1 MVAHI
6 NTFSFNGIE
15 TIPVDVQCQISSGM
29 VNFSVVGLPDKSVA
43 ESRERIRAC
52 FSSLGLS
59 FPAKRVVVN
68 LSPADV
74 FKEGSHYDLPIILC
88 LLTQMNLLPQSEI
101 IKYYALGEI
110 SLDAGV
116 IGVSGVLPS
125 AISAL
130 GENKG
135 LICPKEN
142 AEEAC
147 WAGEDL
153 DILAVKTITELLN
166 HFKGMQIIGRPNFKP
181 NLEESNNIKYPD
193 FADIRGQE
201 TAKRAAE
208 IAASGGHNLLMSGP
222 PGSGKSMIAS
232 RLAGILP
239 ELEPK
244 EILETSM
251 IHSIAG
257 NIKGGNL
264 VTKRPFRSPHHNC
277 SMPAMIG
284 GGTRAKPGEVS
295 LSHNGVLFLDEF
307 PEFPRQVLDS
317 LRQPLEAREVS
328 ISRVNSHI
336 TYPAKFQLI
345 GAMNPCKCG
354 YLDDAAKACSRAP
367 KCANEYQAKISGPLL
382 DRFDIYIEVSQQNAH
397 QAFNLTNGEGSKTI
411 KSRVLKCREFQR
423 NRYKETDY
431 KTNSDLQGNDIEK
444 FCITTDEAK
453 NILQKGAEALNL
465 SMRGYTRVL
474 RTARTIAD
482 MEENEIIEKPHI
494 AEALSFRQRNY

>member
-74 FKEGSHYDLPIILC
+74 HKEGSHYDLPIILC
-88 LLTQMNLLPQSEI
+88 LLTQMNLLPQNEM
-101 IKYYALGEI
+101 IKYFALGEI
-110 SLDAGV
+110 SLDARI
-116 IGVSGVLPS
+116 IGVNGVLPS
-125 AISAL
+125 AISAQ

-153 DILAVKTITELLN
+153 DILAVSNITEILN
-166 HFKGMQIIGRPNFKP
+166 HFKGAQIIPRPIFKP
-181 NLEESNNIKYPD
+181 ELENNKINYPD

-201 TAKRAAE
+201 NAKRAAE
-208 IAASGGHNLLMSGP
+208 IAASGGHNMLMSGP

-232 RLAGILP
+232 RIPGILP

-257 NIKGGNL
+257 NIKGGSL
-264 VTKRPFRSPHHNC
+264 VTNRPFRSPHHNC

-345 GAMNPCKCG
+345 AAMNPCKCG
-354 YLDDAAKACSRAP
+354 YLDEPAKACSRAP

-397 QAFNLTNGEGSKTI
+397 NAFNLSNGENSDTI
-411 KSRVLKCREFQR
+411 KARVLKCRELQKE
-423 NRYKETDY
+423 RYRD
-431 KTNSDLQGNDIEK
+431 TNYNSNADLQGNDIEK
-444 FCITTDEAK
+444 FCVITDEAK

-482 MEENEIIEKPHI
+482 MEAKEIIEKPHI
-494 AEALSFRQRNY
+494 AEALSYRQRNY